1 MLWALAL
8 LPYFSFLRLELVLTD
23 ELLSA
28 QYFISYLILLFA
40 WVLSGPLTAAVLSF
54 LVSAISIYLFLITKE
69 PTFLFQLV
77 LYAVFYVVMVFYL
90 LDIQRKNND
99 KQITGEKLIEDARR
113 VQDETVK
120 KGQLKAAL
128 EKKVER
134 FLGLRRFSEE
144 LKEIKDIEGVARR
157 IVKEVYGTL
166 GKAEECVLY
175 LVNESQQQLSLVASQ
190 SSAGSVVKEKEGS
203 LFDRWVMKKSQ
214 GLLVNDLQNDFRF
227 PREKKTDGKSMRS
240 VCAGPLMTGNKVL
253 GVLRVSAP
261 DAGAFSTDDL
271 HLLDIFSNLGSV
283 TLKNMLLYSKMQE
296 MATHDGL
303 TGLYLSRFFLARL
316 SEERRRADETRKPF
330 ALIIADVDHFK
341 RTNDEYGHSAGDIVL
356 KNIASVITK
365 CIDTSDLAAR
375 YGGEEFLILLPNRNK
390 KEAMRVAEKLRAAIE
405 TNKFMFRR
413 VEERV
418 TASLGVASY
427 PEDARTDEELIRI
440 ADRYLYESKRLGRN
454 RVCGST

>member
-1 MLWALAL
+1 M
-8 LPYFSFLRLELVLTD
+8 ELVLTD

-40 WVLSGPLTAAVLSF
+40 WVLSGPLTAAALSF

-69 PTFLFQLV
+69 PAFLFQLV
-77 LYAVFYVVMVFYL
+77 LYAAFYMVMVFYL

-99 KQITGEKLIEDARR
+99 KQITREKLIEDVRWIR
-113 VQDETVK
+113 DETVK
-120 KGQLKAAL
+120 KDQLKIAL

-144 LKEIKDIEGVARR
+144 LKEIKDIEGVAQR
-157 IVKEVYGTL
+157 IVKQVYGTL

-175 LVNESQQQLSLVASQ
+175 LVNESQQQLSLIASQ
-190 SSAGSVVKEKEGS
+190 SATGSVVKEKEGS
-203 LFDRWVMKKSQ
+203 LFDQWVMKKSQ
-214 GLLVNDLQNDFRF
+214 GLLINDSQNDFRF
-227 PREKKTDGKSMRS
+227 PQEKKADGGHVRS

-253 GVLRVSAP
+253 GVLRVSAL

-271 HLLDIFSNLGSV
+271 RLLDIFSNLGSV
-283 TLKNMLLYSKMQE
+283 TLKNMLLYAKMQE

-303 TGLYLSRFFLARL
+303 TGLYLGRYFLTRL
-316 SEERRRADETRKPF
+316 SEEHRRADYTRKPF
-330 ALIIADVDHFK
+330 ALIIADIDHFK

-365 CIDTSDLAAR
+365 CIETSDLAAR

-390 KEAMRVAEKLRAAIE
+390 KEARKAAEKLRAAIE
-405 TNKFMFRR
+405 ANKFVFRR
-413 VEERV
+413 IEARV

-427 PEDARTDEELIRI
+427 PEDARTDEELIRV
-440 ADRYLYESKRLGRN
+440 ADKYLYESKRLGRN
-454 RVCGST
+454 RVCGSI